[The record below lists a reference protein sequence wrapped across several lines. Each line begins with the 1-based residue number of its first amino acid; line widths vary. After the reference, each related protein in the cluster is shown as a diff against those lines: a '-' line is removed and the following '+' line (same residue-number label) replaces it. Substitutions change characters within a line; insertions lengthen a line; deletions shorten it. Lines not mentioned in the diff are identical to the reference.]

1 MDFISDIA
9 LAFIAFGVGEFFRLD
24 TLKKSGA
31 KVVIITLLEACVASL
46 LVFSVCCYVLR
57 LDFAFSAVLASLAA
71 ATAPASTMMTIRQ
84 TGAKGEFVDT
94 LLQVIAFDD
103 VVGLVAYSVSISIAL
118 TATANGS
125 FELSVVILPIV
136 KNIVALLLGGLF
148 GVLLKLLI
156 PQKRSTDNRLII
168 SVSLIFAFCGV
179 CTVLDVSPLLGCM
192 TIGTVY
198 INLTDDEKLF
208 LQLNYFTPP
217 ILLLFFVKSGLGFKL
232 DSLFSSAGTLGS
244 VPLWTVGVVYF
255 IVRIIGKYIGSFV
268 GGIVT
273 RSKKR

>member
-1 MDFISDIA
+1 
-9 LAFIAFGVGEFFRLD
+9 
-24 TLKKSGA
+24 
-31 KVVIITLLEACVASL
+31 
-46 LVFSVCCYVLR
+46 
-57 LDFAFSAVLASLAA
+57 
-71 ATAPASTMMTIRQ
+71 MMTIRQ

-103 VVGLVAYSVSISIAL
+103 VVGLVAYSVAISIAL

-125 FELSVVILPIV
+125 FESSVVILPIV

-148 GVLLKLLI
+148 GVFLKLLI
-156 PQKRSTDNRLII
+156 PRKRSTDNRLII

-179 CTVLDVSPLLGCM
+179 CTILDVSPLLGCM